1 MNKIKAIFANRKFS
15 LDGLIEVVCTILG
28 FVGLIVAFAVLVWL
42 VDTYPAET
50 GASIFCIALLTAVGY
65 ALAGIINTI
74 FPKKDSKK
82 DSDVEEWV
90 ESAKEEIKKIQD
102 PDQLDIIREKKEKLE
117 DDLKKAEQE
126 YMEEWAK
133 KGITPQQMEWLSNWL
148 GGLNK
153 NISEGVLWKKKDI
166 IHESK

>member
-1 MNKIKAIFANRKFS
+1 MNKIKTTFANRKFS
-15 LDGLIEVVCTILG
+15 LDGLIEVVCAIFG
-28 FVGLIVAFAVLVWL
+28 FVGLIVAGGVLFWL
-42 VDTYPAET
+42 VDKHPAET
-50 GASIFCIALLTAVGY
+50 GAGILCLALLLTVGY
-65 ALAGIINTI
+65 VLAGIINTI
-74 FPKKDSKK
+74 FPKK

-133 KGITPQQMEWLSNWL
+133 KGITPQQMEWLSNWF

>member
-1 MNKIKAIFANRKFS
+1 MNRIKAIFANRKFS
-15 LDGLIEVVCTILG
+15 LNGLIEVICALVE
-28 FVGLIVAFAVLVWL
+28 FVGLVVVICTFCWL
-42 VDTYPAET
+42 FSNYPAET
-50 GASIFCIALLTAVGY
+50 GASLMCVVLLVLVGCV
-65 ALAGIINTI
+65 LTGIINTI
-74 FPKKDSKK
+74 FPKK

-102 PDQLDIIREKKEKLE
+102 PDRLDAIREKKEKLE

-133 KGITPQQMEWLSNWL
+133 KGITPQQMEWLSNWF

-153 NISEGVLWKKKDI
+153 NISEGVLWKRKDVV
-166 IHESK
+166 HEGN